1 MNYENVGNGKF
12 TCRDLSCISIVLRCD
27 GHVDCPGDRSD
38 EEGCP
43 CLHDK
48 WQCDDGTCI
57 SKRLRCNGNLDCP
70 EDISDERNCDGGD
83 NDDYCKF
90 NEFRCNNG
98 QCIPYREVCNH
109 IYDCSDYSDE
119 IDCEIKDGNNVNRN
133 YEDDELRRKYDHYS
147 YTTLNSLSPRRSS
160 SSSSSSSSFNVLGGI
175 HELDINDYSFYHPN
189 IYENANQRNPC
200 PADKFRC
207 ANNVCVPLRF
217 RCDGL
222 YHCNDLSDEEDCDK
236 YVRGSQER
244 PITDRPPDNVI
255 HTIPPT
261 TMKPKWN
268 ISNSY
273 WPRKTTS
280 TTIATSTPRYRYMYP
295 RTTTTQAPRRFQV

>member
-1 MNYENVGNGKF
+1 MNCISESKLCDGFNDCIDGDDEEHCDSIVPKLKYFCPKGKF

-119 IDCEIKDGNNVNRN
+119 IDCGKLKAN
-133 YEDDELRRKYDHYS
+133 YAALLDVFDVYIQSICICLI
-147 YTTLNSLSPRRSS
+147 
-160 SSSSSSSSFNVLGGI
+160 VL
-175 HELDINDYSFYHPN
+175 
-189 IYENANQRNPC
+189 
-200 PADKFRC
+200 
-207 ANNVCVPLRF
+207 V
-217 RCDGL
+217 
-222 YHCNDLSDEEDCDK
+222 
-236 YVRGSQER
+236 
-244 PITDRPPDNVI
+244 
-255 HTIPPT
+255 
-261 TMKPKWN
+261 
-268 ISNSY
+268 
-273 WPRKTTS
+273 
-280 TTIATSTPRYRYMYP
+280 
-295 RTTTTQAPRRFQV
+295 